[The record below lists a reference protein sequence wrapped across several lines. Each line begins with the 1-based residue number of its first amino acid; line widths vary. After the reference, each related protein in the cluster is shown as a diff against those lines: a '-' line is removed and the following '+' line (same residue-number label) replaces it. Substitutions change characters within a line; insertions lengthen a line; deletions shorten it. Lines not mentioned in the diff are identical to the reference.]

1 MPSRTIPAG
10 EFNRRI
16 TILNPVLTRG
26 TSGSVVESWVTT
38 AKDVPCKVKI
48 NKGRESFDPAA
59 QRILVV
65 ELYTF
70 ILRYR
75 TDVTTKSRFTYAGRT
90 WDAQTI
96 TEVGRREAIEILA
109 QVVE

>member
-10 EFNRRI
+10 EFDRRV
-16 TILNPVLTRG
+16 TILNPVEVRG
-26 TSGSVVESWVTT
+26 TSGSVSKTWEVV
-38 AKDVPCKVKI
+38 ARDVPCKVKI

-59 QRILVV
+59 SRIIVV

-75 TDVTTKSRFTYAGRT
+75 TDVTSETKIQYQGRD
-90 WDAQTI
+90 WDVETVV
-96 TEVGRREAIEILA
+96 ELGRREAIQVLA
-109 QVVE
+109 QTVE